1 MGFLELTLQFVVV
14 FVYLAIMIFGFN
26 LARNLY
32 GGRFTLFIP
41 YILVA
46 VSLLFALE
54 MWKIFAFI
62 FPMIS
67 QTVIFDYSMDVI
79 QLTAGFF
86 LLAAL
91 YQLYQ
96 MGYATA
102 GFLEEK

>member
-1 MGFLELTLQFVVV
+1 MTLIDVTLQFAVV
-14 FVYLAIMIFGFN
+14 FVYLAIMIYGFN

-46 VSLLFALE
+46 VSLLFSLDI
-54 MWKIFAFI
+54 WKIFAFI
-62 FPMIS
+62 FPAL
-67 QTVIFDYSMDVI
+67 QTQIFNYSMDVI
-79 QLTAGFF
+79 QLIAGIF
-86 LLAAL
+86 LLTAL